1 MHIIPLTG
9 AYNKKSITV
18 AQALENI
25 TKYPMATVA
34 AQDVN
39 SAISSRLFG

>member
-1 MHIIPLTG
+1 MHIIPLTS

-18 AQALENI
+18 AQALEKI